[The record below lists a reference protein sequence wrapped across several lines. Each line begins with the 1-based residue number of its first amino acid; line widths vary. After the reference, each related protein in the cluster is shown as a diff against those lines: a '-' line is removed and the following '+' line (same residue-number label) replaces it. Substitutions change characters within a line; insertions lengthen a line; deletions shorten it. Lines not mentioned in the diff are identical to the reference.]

1 MKNFSFSVYKCQKI
15 QYNNLQDYN
24 RKEMIVLK
32 KNYIRKIFAAFMAA
46 AVMSSFSA
54 VSICA
59 EPDMVVEDEAEA
71 DLTEEEQEDEE
82 QETPPDEE
90 AGNEATDEENSAAE
104 DEGNNAEDETNND
117 DEDSENNAE
126 SEEENNPEDYPTDD
140 DLAEGEAPSLPEPTY
155 TATGDIKMY
164 ATTTINVRK
173 GPGTGYDKLGV
184 LYANGETTVKGYNGE
199 WMAIDYFGNTGYV
212 LGELLTETAP
222 VTTTTTQAPVE
233 TAPEV
238 EETVETTAETEPV
251 TEDTTV
257 TEEEPVVV
265 TTSEE
270 TAPTTQP
277 VEETDDKED
286 EEEAAAVTDSTD
298 KKNGGLQGILIAA
311 ICALAAF
318 LLIGVLPIVIHRIH
332 HKKLYQY

>member
-1 MKNFSFSVYKCQKI
+1 MKNFSFPVYKCQKI
-15 QYNNLQDYN
+15 QYNGLQDYN

-104 DEGNNAEDETNND
+104 
-117 DEDSENNAE
+117 
-126 SEEENNPEDYPTDD
+126 EEENNPEDYPTDD

-199 WMAIDYFGNTGYV
+199 WMAIDYFGNIGYV

>member
-1 MKNFSFSVYKCQKI
+1 M
-15 QYNNLQDYN
+15 
-24 RKEMIVLK
+24 K
-32 KNYIRKIFAAFMAA
+32 KNYIRKIFAAFMAV
-46 AVMSSFSA
+46 AVMSSFTA
-54 VSICA
+54 VSIYA
-59 EPDMVVEDEAEA
+59 EPDMVVEDEA
-71 DLTEEEQEDEE
+71 DLNEDEEQEDEE

-90 AGNEATDEENSAAE
+90 AEADDATGEDNNEDEE
-104 DEGNNAEDETNND
+104 GNAP
-117 DEDSENNAE
+117 DEDTENDANT
-126 SEEENNPEDYPTDD
+126 EEDNTGDYPTDD
-140 DLAEGEAPSLPEPTY
+140 DLAEGEAPAPPEPTY

-173 GPGTGYDKLGV
+173 GPGTAYDKLGV

-222 VTTTTTQAPVE
+222 TTTTTTQAPVE

-238 EETVETTAETEPV
+238 VETVETTAETEPV
-251 TEDTTV
+251 IEDTTIP
-257 TEEEPVVV
+257 EEEPVVV

-277 VEETDDKED
+277 AEEESDDDD
-286 EEEAAAVTDSTD
+286 EEQAAAVTDSTD

-311 ICALAAF
+311 ICALVAF
-318 LLIGVLPIVIHRIH
+318 ILIGVLPIVIHRIH